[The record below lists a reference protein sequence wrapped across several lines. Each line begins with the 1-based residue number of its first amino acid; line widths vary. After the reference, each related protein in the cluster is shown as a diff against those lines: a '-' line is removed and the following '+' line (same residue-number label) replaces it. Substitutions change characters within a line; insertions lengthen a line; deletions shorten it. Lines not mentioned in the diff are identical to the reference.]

1 MTATQKTALIKDLI
15 SLIEN
20 NKFNKKVQDLLKT
33 DATLARKLLTFE
45 KKYIE
50 LKLKS
55 SKLLTKTELN
65 NIISKLQQ
73 YV

>member
-1 MTATQKTALIKDLI
+1 MTSTQKTALIKELI
-15 SLIEN
+15 VLIDD
-20 NKFNKKVQDLLKT
+20 NKFNKKIQSLLKT
-33 DATLARKLLTFE
+33 DASLARKLLTFE

-65 NIISKLQQ
+65 NLINKLQQ